1 MLVRVPDTE
10 AFAARRGSAPP
21 RTGLPIRPLGT
32 GSERLAADVE
42 GRLTG
47 EFGRPIRR
55 LPTRCPAR
63 AGRSDGLLL
72 KTASSFRRAP
82 EQFVLLFNWL
92 LCKQAPLFD
101 K

>member
-1 MLVRVPDTE
+1 MQICASASRSCET
-10 AFAARRGSAPP
+10 AAGASQCRPQLRG
-21 RTGLPIRPLGT
+21 
-32 GSERLAADVE
+32 RLAADVE

-82 EQFVLLFNWL
+82 EQFLLLFNWL